1 MFKKK
6 NPLLDA
12 DGNEIAVVK
21 KGSKKLIVNLI

>member
-6 NPLLDA
+6 NLLLDA

-21 KGSKKLIVNLI
+21 RALKSLLSI